1 LRLVNHSYHV
11 KNRAKL
17 KCQKCLVVVYS
28 FGDFTGESMQVDTS
42 AANPADF
49 SEIEKAAIQE
59 QVERLLQNSHFSHS
73 RRFPTFLR
81 FVVQHAL
88 TGHSDLVKE
97 RALGIEIF
105 GRDADYDTAS
115 DPIVRVTAAEI
126 RKRIAQYYQ
135 DPGHENEIR
144 LLLPAGSYVPQFQFP
159 TGPQS
164 TSLERKSLEGMSTIP
179 SESSGSL
186 SLSTIAL
193 PAPLA
198 VEALRPTRFSAKF
211 GIVIV
216 SLCAAAAF
224 LWWRPIQ
231 RSAFDTFWQPIVR
244 SVDPVLFCIADQNQ
258 YTAIALRDASDPSRQ
273 TILKDNL
280 SAVVI
285 DDLDTVVKVAG
296 VLQSYGT
303 RYSLRG
309 EASTNLTDLR
319 NGPAVFVGA
328 FDNAWTLRLTNPLR
342 YHFANDPNMTRF
354 WITDS
359 NNPDREDWFIDRA
372 KQQATNNYRDH
383 AIVARFTDRNTGRIS
398 IVAAGI
404 GRGGTIAAGEFL
416 TDPSH
421 LVQALK
427 NVRGFGNATNVEFV
441 LSTEIID
448 GHPGTPKMEA
458 AYTC

>member
-1 LRLVNHSYHV
+1 
-11 KNRAKL
+11 
-17 KCQKCLVVVYS
+17 
-28 FGDFTGESMQVDTS
+28 MQVDTS

-49 SEIEKAAIQE
+49 SAIEKAAIEE
-59 QVERLLQNSHFSHS
+59 QMERLLQNSHFSHS

-97 RALGIEIF
+97 RTLGIEIF
-105 GRDADYDTAS
+105 GRNADYDTAS

-144 LLLPAGSYVPQFQFP
+144 LSLPAGSYVPQFQFRH
-159 TGPQS
+159 GPQS
-164 TSLERKSLEGMSTIP
+164 SEALTVISTEP
-179 SESSGSL
+179 HVDL
-186 SLSTIAL
+186 SANAIAL
-193 PAPLA
+193 PAPIT
-198 VEALRPTRFSAKF
+198 VEAVRRPARFSAKLA
-211 GIVIV
+211 IVIV
-216 SLCAAAAF
+216 LLSVAAGF
-224 LWWRPIQ
+224 FWWRSQ
-231 RSAFDTFWQPIVR
+231 QHSAFDTFWQPIV
-244 SVDPVLFCIADQNQ
+244 SSSDPVLFCIADQNQ

-285 DDLDTVVKVAG
+285 DDLDTVVKIAG
-296 VLQSYGT
+296 VLQSHAT

-319 NGPAVFVGA
+319 NGPSVFVGA
-328 FDNAWTLRLTNPLR
+328 FDNAWTLRLTNSLR

-359 NNPDREDWFIDRA
+359 NDPKREDWLIDRA
-372 KQQATNNYRDH
+372 KQQATNNYRDY
-383 AIVARFTDRNTGRIS
+383 AIVARFTDHNTGKIS

-421 LVQALK
+421 LAQALK
-427 NVRGFGNATNVEFV
+427 NTRGFGNATNVEFV

-458 AYTC
+458 AYTW

>member
-1 LRLVNHSYHV
+1 
-11 KNRAKL
+11 
-17 KCQKCLVVVYS
+17 
-28 FGDFTGESMQVDTS
+28 MQVDTS

-49 SEIEKAAIQE
+49 SEIENAAIEE

-73 RRFPTFLR
+73 RRFPSFLR

-97 RALGIEIF
+97 RTLGIEIF
-105 GRDADYDTAS
+105 GRDAEYDTAS

-135 DPGHENEIR
+135 EPGHENEVR
-144 LLLPAGSYVPQFQFP
+144 LSLPSGSYVPQFQFP
-159 TGPQS
+159 HGPQNSEALSVIS
-164 TSLERKSLEGMSTIP
+164 TEQSVD
-179 SESSGSL
+179 L
-186 SLSTIAL
+186 SAPAMAM
-193 PAPLA
+193 PAPLT
-198 VEALRPTRFSAKF
+198 VEGVRRRSRFVAKF
-211 GIVIV
+211 AIVIV
-216 SLCAAAAF
+216 LLGTAAGLF
-224 LWWRPIQ
+224 WWRSLR
-231 RSAFDTFWQPIVR
+231 RSAFDTFWQPIL
-244 SVDPVLFCIADQNQ
+244 SSSEPVLFCIADQNQ
-258 YTAIALRDASDPSRQ
+258 YTAIALRDASDPARQ

-285 DDLDTVVKVAG
+285 DDLETVVKIAG
-296 VLQSYGT
+296 VLQSHGT

-319 NGPAVFVGA
+319 NGPSVFVGA

-342 YHFANDPNMTRF
+342 FHFANDPGMTRF

-359 NNPDREDWFIDRA
+359 NDPKREDWLIDRA
-372 KQQATNNYRDH
+372 KQQATNNYRDY
-383 AIVARFTDRNTGRIS
+383 AIVARFTDRNTGKIS
-398 IVAAGI
+398 IIAAGI

-421 LVQALK
+421 LSQALK
-427 NVRGFGNATNVEFV
+427 NARGFGNATNVEFV

-458 AYTC
+458 AYTW

>member
-1 LRLVNHSYHV
+1 
-11 KNRAKL
+11 
-17 KCQKCLVVVYS
+17 
-28 FGDFTGESMQVDTS
+28 MQVDTS
-42 AANPADF
+42 ATNPADF
-49 SEIEKAAIQE
+49 SDIEKAAIEE
-59 QVERLLQNSHFSHS
+59 QIERLLQNSHFSHS

-97 RALGIEIF
+97 RTLGIEIF

-144 LLLPAGSYVPQFQFP
+144 LSLPAGSYVPHFQFP
-159 TGPQS
+159 AEQS
-164 TSLERKSLEGMSTIP
+164 NALQKQGSESLSAIHTESPRALSVSTIP
-179 SESSGSL
+179 
-186 SLSTIAL
+186 L
-193 PAPLA
+193 PAPLI
-198 VEALRPTRFSAKF
+198 VEAVRRPARFSATLA
-211 GIVIV
+211 IVIV
-216 SLCAAAAF
+216 LLGAAAGLF
-224 LWWRPIQ
+224 WWRSLQ
-231 RSAFDTFWQPIVR
+231 HSAFDTFWQPIV
-244 SVDPVLFCIADQNQ
+244 SSAEPVLFCIADQNQ
-258 YTAIALRDASDPSRQ
+258 YTAIALRDASDPARQ

-285 DDLDTVVKVAG
+285 DDLETVVKIAG
-296 VLQSYGT
+296 VLQSHGT

-319 NGPAVFVGA
+319 NGPSVFVGA
-328 FDNAWTLRLTNPLR
+328 FDNAWTLRLTNSLR
-342 YHFANDPNMTRF
+342 FHFANDPNMTRF

-359 NNPDREDWFIDRA
+359 NDPKREDWLIDRA
-372 KQQATNNYRDH
+372 KQQATNNYRDY
-383 AIVARFTDRNTGRIS
+383 AIVARFTDHNTGKIS
-398 IVAAGI
+398 IIAAGI

-421 LVQALK
+421 LAQALK
-427 NVRGFGNATNVEFV
+427 NARGFGNATNVEFV

-458 AYTC
+458 VYTW

>member
-1 LRLVNHSYHV
+1 
-11 KNRAKL
+11 
-17 KCQKCLVVVYS
+17 
-28 FGDFTGESMQVDTS
+28 MQVDTS

-49 SEIEKAAIQE
+49 SEIEKAAIE
-59 QVERLLQNSHFSHS
+59 AQVERLLQNSHFSHS

-97 RALGIEIF
+97 RTLGIEIF

-135 DPGHENEIR
+135 DSGHENEIR
-144 LLLPAGSYVPQFQFP
+144 LSLPAGSYVPQFQFP
-159 TGPQS
+159 PGPQNSEALTVIS
-164 TSLERKSLEGMSTIP
+164 TEPPVDLSAPTI
-179 SESSGSL
+179 G
-186 SLSTIAL
+186 I
-193 PAPLA
+193 PAPLT
-198 VEALRPTRFSAKF
+198 VEGVRRPTLFSAKF
-211 GIVIV
+211 AIVIV
-216 SLCAAAAF
+216 MLCAAAGF
-224 LWWRPIQ
+224 FWWHSMQ
-231 RSAFDTFWQPIVR
+231 RSAFDAFWQPIV
-244 SVDPVLFCIADQNQ
+244 SSGDPVLFCIADQNQ

-285 DDLDTVVKVAG
+285 DDLDTVVKIAG
-296 VLQSYGT
+296 VLQSHGM

-359 NNPDREDWFIDRA
+359 NDPKREDWLVDRA
-372 KQQATNNYRDH
+372 KQQATNNYRDY
-383 AIVARFTDRNTGRIS
+383 AIVARFTDRNTGKIS
-398 IVAAGI
+398 IVAAGV

-416 TDPSH
+416 SDPLH
-421 LVQALK
+421 LAQAMK
-427 NVRGFGNATNVEFV
+427 NARGFGKGTNVEFV

-448 GHPGTPKMEA
+448 GHPGTPRMEA
-458 AYTC
+458 TYIW

>member
-1 LRLVNHSYHV
+1 
-11 KNRAKL
+11 
-17 KCQKCLVVVYS
+17 
-28 FGDFTGESMQVDTS
+28 MQVDTS
-42 AANPADF
+42 ATNPADF
-49 SEIEKAAIQE
+49 SEIEKASIEE

-97 RALGIEIF
+97 RTLGIEIF

-144 LLLPAGSYVPQFQFP
+144 LSLPAGSYVPQFQFP
-159 TGPQS
+159 LGPQNS
-164 TSLERKSLEGMSTIP
+164 EALTVISPGPPEG
-179 SESSGSL
+179 L
-186 SLSTIAL
+186 SASTIAL
-193 PAPLA
+193 PAPLT
-198 VEALRPTRFSAKF
+198 VEAVTVPRPKRFIVKF
-211 GIVIV
+211 AIAVV
-216 SLCAAAAF
+216 LLCAAAGVF
-224 LWWRPIQ
+224 WWRSLQ
-231 RSAFDTFWQPIVR
+231 HSAFDTFWQPIV
-244 SVDPVLFCIADQNQ
+244 SSGEPVLFCIADQNQ
-258 YTAIALRDASDPSRQ
+258 YTAIALRDASDPTRQ

-280 SAVVI
+280 SAVVL
-285 DDLDTVVKVAG
+285 DDLETVVKIAG
-296 VLQSYGT
+296 VLQSHGT

-319 NGPAVFVGA
+319 SGPSVFVGA

-342 YHFANDPNMTRF
+342 FHFANDPNMTRF

-359 NNPDREDWFIDRA
+359 NDPKREDWLIDRA
-372 KQQATNNYRDH
+372 KQQATNNYRDY
-383 AIVARFTDRNTGRIS
+383 AIVARFTDRNTGKIS
-398 IVAAGI
+398 IIAAGI

-421 LVQALK
+421 LAQAMK
-427 NVRGFGNATNVEFV
+427 NARSFGNATNVEFV

-458 AYTC
+458 AYSW